1 MMTRKKLSTG
11 PSDVPE
17 VSPMTPTE
25 PIPPMDSLDSDH
37 HPRSSRRG
45 LVTALIAVLAL
56 VAAGVSGAAL
66 AGGGGGA
73 GDEAAL
79 AASGSTSTATPAPR
93 HKALKRGPGMLR
105 GRGHLLGMGGAL
117 HGSFV
122 VPDGSGG
129 YRTVVMQRG
138 AATSV
143 SDTSITVRSED
154 GFEQT
159 YAITAGTAVGAD
171 RQGVSGIA
179 KGADV
184 AVMGEKKGSGVT
196 ALHVADLAQ
205 FGRGIGPGGI
215 GPGGM
220 RMDGPDNDA
229 PPAPTAP
236 SATEGSADGA

>member
-1 MMTRKKLSTG
+1 
-11 PSDVPE
+11 
-17 VSPMTPTE
+17 MTPTE
-25 PIPPMDSLDSDH
+25 PMPPMDSLDSDH
-37 HPRSSRRG
+37 RPRTSRRG

-56 VAAGVSGAAL
+56 VAAGMTGATL

-79 AASGSTSTATPAPR
+79 AASSSSSTATPAPGG
-93 HKALKRGPGMLR
+93 KAFKHGPGMLR

-138 AATSV
+138 AATKV
-143 SDTSITVRSED
+143 SDTSITVRSDD

-159 YAITAGTAVGAD
+159 YAITADTAVGAD
-171 RQGVSGIA
+171 RQGVNGIA

-205 FGRGIGPGGI
+205 FGGHGFGGPGGI

-220 RMDGPDNDA
+220 RMDGPDGDA
-229 PPAPTAP
+229 PAPTP
-236 SATEGSADGA
+236 TGSAEGSAYGA

>member
-1 MMTRKKLSTG
+1 
-11 PSDVPE
+11 
-17 VSPMTPTE
+17 MTPTE
-25 PIPPMDSLDSDH
+25 PTDPTAPLPFGPDAPMDSLDSDH
-37 HPRSSRRG
+37 RPRGSRRG

-56 VAAGVSGAAL
+56 VAAGVTGAAL

-79 AASGSTSTATPAPR
+79 AASGGTSTATPAPGG
-93 HKALKRGPGMLR
+93 KAFKHGMGLLR

-129 YRTVVMQRG
+129 YRTLMMQRG
-138 AATSV
+138 AATKV

-159 YAITAGTAVGAD
+159 YAITADTAVGAD
-171 RQGVSGIA
+171 RQGVNGIA

-184 AVMGEKKGSGVT
+184 AVTGEKKGSGVT
-196 ALHVADLAQ
+196 ALHVADLAV
-205 FGRGIGPGGI
+205 FGGHGIGPDGI

-220 RMDGPDNDA
+220 RMDGPDDDA
-229 PPAPTAP
+229 PAPTAT
-236 SATEGSADGA
+236 ATAEGSAFGA

>member
-1 MMTRKKLSTG
+1 
-11 PSDVPE
+11 
-17 VSPMTPTE
+17 MTPTE
-25 PIPPMDSLDSDH
+25 PTDPTAPLPPLGSMGPEGSVDSLDSDH

-45 LVTALIAVLAL
+45 LVTALIAALAL
-56 VAAGVSGAAL
+56 VAAGVTGAAL
-66 AGGGGGA
+66 AGGGGA
-73 GDEAAL
+73 GNDAAL
-79 AASGSTSTATPAPR
+79 AASGGTSTATPAPGG
-93 HKALKRGPGMLR
+93 KAFKRGPGMLR

-138 AATSV
+138 AATKV

-154 GFEQT
+154 GFEQS
-159 YAITAGTAVGAD
+159 YAITADTAVGAD
-171 RQGVSGIA
+171 RQGVDGIA

-205 FGRGIGPGGI
+205 FGGHGIAPGGI

-220 RMDGPDNDA
+220 RMDGPDDDA
-229 PPAPTAP
+229 PAPTATGT
-236 SATEGSADGA
+236 AEGSAYGA

>member
-1 MMTRKKLSTG
+1 
-11 PSDVPE
+11 
-17 VSPMTPTE
+17 MTPTE
-25 PIPPMDSLDSDH
+25 PTDPTEPLDSLDSDQ
-37 HPRSSRRG
+37 HPRGSRRG

-56 VAAGVSGAAL
+56 VAAGVTGAAL
-66 AGGGGGA
+66 AGAGGA
-73 GDEAAL
+73 SGNDAAL
-79 AASGSTSTATPAPR
+79 AASGGTSSTTAAPTPGG
-93 HKALKRGPGMLR
+93 KAFKHGLGKLR

-129 YRTVVMQRG
+129 YRTLVMQRG
-138 AATSV
+138 AATKV

-159 YAITAGTAVGAD
+159 YAITADTGVGAD

-184 AVMGEKKGSGVT
+184 AVMGEKKGSTVT
-196 ALHVADLAQ
+196 ALHVADLTQ
-205 FGRGIGPGGI
+205 LGHLFGPGGI

-220 RMDGPDNDA
+220 RMDGGPDDDA
-229 PPAPTAP
+229 PAPTA
-236 SATEGSADGA
+236 TGSAQGSAYGA

>member
-1 MMTRKKLSTG
+1 
-11 PSDVPE
+11 
-17 VSPMTPTE
+17 MTPTE
-25 PIPPMDSLDSDH
+25 PTDPTAPLPPLGPAGPDAVDSLDSDH
-37 HPRSSRRG
+37 RPRGSRRG

-56 VAAGVSGAAL
+56 VAAGVTGAAL

-79 AASGSTSTATPAPR
+79 AASGSTATSTATPAPGG
-93 HKALKRGPGMLR
+93 KAFKRGPGMLR
-105 GRGHLLGMGGAL
+105 GRGHLLGMGGGL

-138 AATSV
+138 AATKV
-143 SDTSITVRSED
+143 SDTSITVRSDD

-159 YAITAGTAVGAD
+159 YAITADTAVGAD
-171 RQGVSGIA
+171 RQGVNGIA
-179 KGADV
+179 KGAAV
-184 AVMGEKKGSGVT
+184 AVVGEKKGSGIT

-205 FGRGIGPGGI
+205 LGHLFGPGGI

-220 RMDGPDNDA
+220 RMDGPDDDA
-229 PPAPTAP
+229 PTPTAT
-236 SATEGSADGA
+236 ATAEGSAYGA

>member
-1 MMTRKKLSTG
+1 
-11 PSDVPE
+11 
-17 VSPMTPTE
+17 
-25 PIPPMDSLDSDH
+25 
-37 HPRSSRRG
+37 
-45 LVTALIAVLAL
+45 
-56 VAAGVSGAAL
+56 
-66 AGGGGGA
+66 
-73 GDEAAL
+73 
-79 AASGSTSTATPAPR
+79 
-93 HKALKRGPGMLR
+93 MLR

-138 AATSV
+138 AATKV

-159 YAITAGTAVGAD
+159 YAITADTAVGAD
-171 RQGVSGIA
+171 RQGVNGIA
-179 KGADV
+179 QGADV

-196 ALHVADLAQ
+196 ALHVADLAA
-205 FGRGIGPGGI
+205 FGGHGFGSPGGI

-229 PPAPTAP
+229 PTPTASG
-236 SATEGSADGA
+236 SAEGSAFGA

>member
-1 MMTRKKLSTG
+1 
-11 PSDVPE
+11 
-17 VSPMTPTE
+17 MTPTE
-25 PIPPMDSLDSDH
+25 PMPPMESLDSDH
-37 HPRSSRRG
+37 HPRRSRRG

-56 VAAGVSGAAL
+56 VAAGVTGAAL
-66 AGGGGGA
+66 AGGAGGA
-73 GDEAAL
+73 GNDAAL
-79 AASGSTSTATPAPR
+79 AASGGTSTSTATPAPGG
-93 HKALKRGPGMLR
+93 KAFKRGPGMLR

-129 YRTVVMQRG
+129 YRTLMMQRG
-138 AATSV
+138 AATKV
-143 SDTSITVRSED
+143 SDTSITVRSDD

-159 YAITAGTAVGAD
+159 YAITADTAVGSD
-171 RQGVSGIA
+171 RQGVNGIA

-205 FGRGIGPGGI
+205 FGGHGFGGPGGI

-220 RMDGPDNDA
+220 RMDGPDDDA
-229 PPAPTAP
+229 PAPTAT
-236 SATEGSADGA
+236 ATAEGSAYGA

>member
-1 MMTRKKLSTG
+1 MTPTE
-11 PSDVPE
+11 PTD
-17 VSPMTPTE
+17 PTE
-25 PIPPMDSLDSDH
+25 PIPPMDSLDSDQ
-37 HPRSSRRG
+37 HPRGSRRG

-56 VAAGVSGAAL
+56 VAAGVTGAAL
-66 AGGGGGA
+66 AGGGAG

-79 AASGSTSTATPAPR
+79 AASSGTSTATPAPGG
-93 HKALKRGPGMLR
+93 KAFKRGPGMLR
-105 GRGHLLGMGGAL
+105 DRGHLLGMGGAL

-129 YRTVVMQRG
+129 YRTLVMQRG
-138 AATSV
+138 AATKV
-143 SDTSITVRSED
+143 SDTSITVHSDD

-159 YAITAGTAVGAD
+159 YAITADTAVGAD
-171 RQGVSGIA
+171 RQGVNGIA

-205 FGRGIGPGGI
+205 FGGHGFGGPGGI

-229 PPAPTAP
+229 PTPTATG
-236 SATEGSADGA
+236 SAEGSAYGA

>member
-1 MMTRKKLSTG
+1 
-11 PSDVPE
+11 
-17 VSPMTPTE
+17 MTPTE
-25 PIPPMDSLDSDH
+25 PSDPTAPLPPMGSEGAVDSLDSDH
-37 HPRSSRRG
+37 HPRTSRRG

-56 VAAGVSGAAL
+56 VAAGVTGAAL
-66 AGGGGGA
+66 AGGGA
-73 GDEAAL
+73 GNDAAL
-79 AASGSTSTATPAPR
+79 AASGGTSTSTATPAPGG
-93 HKALKRGPGMLR
+93 KAFKRGPGMLR

-138 AATSV
+138 SATKV
-143 SDTSITVRSED
+143 SDTSITVRSDD

-159 YAITAGTAVGAD
+159 YAITADTAVGAD
-171 RQGVSGIA
+171 RQGVNGIA

-205 FGRGIGPGGI
+205 FGGHGFGGPGGI

-220 RMDGPDNDA
+220 RMDGPEDDD
-229 PPAPTAP
+229 PAPTATGT
-236 SATEGSADGA
+236 AEGSAFGA

>member
-1 MMTRKKLSTG
+1 
-11 PSDVPE
+11 
-17 VSPMTPTE
+17 MTPTDPTDPTE
-25 PIPPMDSLDSDH
+25 PLPPLGAVGPDGAVDSLDSDH
-37 HPRSSRRG
+37 HPRGSRRG

-56 VAAGVSGAAL
+56 VAAGVTGAAL
-66 AGGGGGA
+66 AGGGGA

-79 AASGSTSTATPAPR
+79 AASNGTSTATPTPGG
-93 HKALKRGPGMLR
+93 KAFKHGPGMLR

-117 HGSFV
+117 HGSLV

-138 AATSV
+138 AATKV

-159 YAITAGTAVGAD
+159 YAITADTAVGAD
-171 RQGVSGIA
+171 RQGVNGIA

-205 FGRGIGPGGI
+205 LGHLFGPGGA

-229 PPAPTAP
+229 PTPTATG
-236 SATEGSADGA
+236 AAEGSAYGA

>member
-1 MMTRKKLSTG
+1 MTTEPTG
-11 PSDVPE
+11 PTDP
-17 VSPMTPTE
+17 TDPTE
-25 PIPPMDSLDSDH
+25 TIDSLDSDH
-37 HPRSSRRG
+37 RPRGSRRG

-56 VAAGVSGAAL
+56 VAAGVTGAVLAGAGGAA
-66 AGGGGGA
+66 GN
-73 GDEAAL
+73 DAAL
-79 AASGSTSTATPAPR
+79 AASGGTSSATATPAPGS
-93 HKALKRGPGMLR
+93 KAFKHGLGKLR

-129 YRTVVMQRG
+129 YRTLMMQRG
-138 AATSV
+138 AATKV

-159 YAITAGTAVGAD
+159 YAITADTGVGAD

-184 AVMGEKKGSGVT
+184 AVMGEKKGSTVT

-205 FGRGIGPGGI
+205 LGHLFGPGGI

-220 RMDGPDNDA
+220 RMDGGPDDDA
-229 PPAPTAP
+229 PTPTATGN
-236 SATEGSADGA
+236 AQGSAYGA

>member
-1 MMTRKKLSTG
+1 M
-11 PSDVPE
+11 
-17 VSPMTPTE
+17 
-25 PIPPMDSLDSDH
+25 PPLDSLDSDH
-37 HPRSSRRG
+37 HPRGSRRG

-56 VAAGVSGAAL
+56 VAAGVTGAAL
-66 AGGGGGA
+66 AGGGGG
-73 GDEAAL
+73 DEAAL
-79 AASGSTSTATPAPR
+79 AASSGTSTATPAPGG
-93 HKALKRGPGMLR
+93 KAFKRGPGMLR

-129 YRTVVMQRG
+129 YRTVVMQLG
-138 AATSV
+138 AATKV
-143 SDTSITVRSED
+143 SDTSITVRSDD

-159 YAITAGTAVGAD
+159 YAITGDTAVGAD
-171 RQGVSGIA
+171 RQGVNGIA

-205 FGRGIGPGGI
+205 FGGHGFGGPGGI

-220 RMDGPDNDA
+220 RMDGPDGDA
-229 PPAPTAP
+229 PAPTP
-236 SATEGSADGA
+236 TGSAEGSAYGA

>member
-1 MMTRKKLSTG
+1 
-11 PSDVPE
+11 
-17 VSPMTPTE
+17 MTPTE
-25 PIPPMDSLDSDH
+25 PTDPTAPLPPIGSVDSLDSLDSDH
-37 HPRSSRRG
+37 HPRSSRRS

-56 VAAGVSGAAL
+56 LAAGVTGAAL

-73 GDEAAL
+73 GNEAAL
-79 AASGSTSTATPAPR
+79 AASTSTATATQAPG
-93 HKALKRGPGMLR
+93 HKAFKRGPGMLR

-129 YRTVVMQRG
+129 YRTLVMQRG
-138 AATSV
+138 AATRV

-159 YAITAGTAVGAD
+159 YAITADTAVGAD

-184 AVMGEKKGSGVT
+184 AVMGEKEGSGVT
-196 ALHVADLAQ
+196 ALHLADLAA
-205 FGRGIGPGGI
+205 FGGHAPGGI

-220 RMDGPDNDA
+220 RMDGPDDDA
-229 PPAPTAP
+229 PAPTP
-236 SATEGSADGA
+236 TGGTEGSAYGA

>member
-1 MMTRKKLSTG
+1 
-11 PSDVPE
+11 
-17 VSPMTPTE
+17 MTPTE
-25 PIPPMDSLDSDH
+25 PMPPMESLDSDH
-37 HPRSSRRG
+37 HPRASRRG

-56 VAAGVSGAAL
+56 VAAGVTGAAL
-66 AGGGGGA
+66 AGGAGGA
-73 GDEAAL
+73 GNDAAL
-79 AASGSTSTATPAPR
+79 AASGGTSTSTATPAPGG
-93 HKALKRGPGMLR
+93 KAFKRGPGMLR

-138 AATSV
+138 AATKV
-143 SDTSITVRSED
+143 SDTSITVRSDD

-159 YAITAGTAVGAD
+159 YAITADTAVGAD
-171 RQGVSGIA
+171 RQGVNGIA

-205 FGRGIGPGGI
+205 FGGHVFGPGGI

-220 RMDGPDNDA
+220 RMDGPDDDA
-229 PPAPTAP
+229 PAPTAT
-236 SATEGSADGA
+236 ATAEGSAYGA

>member
-1 MMTRKKLSTG
+1 
-11 PSDVPE
+11 
-17 VSPMTPTE
+17 MTPTE
-25 PIPPMDSLDSDH
+25 PTDPTAPLPPLGSESTVDSLDSDH
-37 HPRSSRRG
+37 RPRTSRRG

-56 VAAGVSGAAL
+56 VAAGVTGAAL
-66 AGGGGGA
+66 AGGDGGA
-73 GDEAAL
+73 GSDAAL
-79 AASGSTSTATPAPR
+79 AASGGTSTATPAPGG
-93 HKALKRGPGMLR
+93 KVFKRGPGMLR

-138 AATSV
+138 AATKV
-143 SDTSITVRSED
+143 SDTSITVRSDD

-159 YAITAGTAVGAD
+159 YAITADTAVGAD
-171 RQGVSGIA
+171 RQGVNGIA

-205 FGRGIGPGGI
+205 FGGHGFGGPGGI

-220 RMDGPDNDA
+220 RMDGPDGDA
-229 PPAPTAP
+229 PAPTATGT
-236 SATEGSADGA
+236 AEGNAYGV

>member
-1 MMTRKKLSTG
+1 
-11 PSDVPE
+11 
-17 VSPMTPTE
+17 MTPTE
-25 PIPPMDSLDSDH
+25 PMPPMDSLDSDH
-37 HPRSSRRG
+37 QPRTSRRG

-56 VAAGVSGAAL
+56 VAAGVTGAAL

-79 AASGSTSTATPAPR
+79 AASGGTSTATPAPGG
-93 HKALKRGPGMLR
+93 KAFKHGLGLLR
-105 GRGHLLGMGGAL
+105 GRGHLLGMGGL

-129 YRTVVMQRG
+129 YRTLVMQRG
-138 AATSV
+138 AATKV

-159 YAITAGTAVGAD
+159 YAITADTAVGAD
-171 RQGVSGIA
+171 RQGVNGIA

-184 AVMGEKKGSGVT
+184 AVTGEKKGSGVT
-196 ALHVADLAQ
+196 ALHVADLAV
-205 FGRGIGPGGI
+205 FGGHGIGPDGI

-220 RMDGPDNDA
+220 RMDGPDDDA
-229 PPAPTAP
+229 PAPTAT
-236 SATEGSADGA
+236 ATAEGSAFGA

>member
-1 MMTRKKLSTG
+1 
-11 PSDVPE
+11 
-17 VSPMTPTE
+17 MTPTE
-25 PIPPMDSLDSDH
+25 PTDPTDPTEHAWTRWTPTSTH
-37 HPRSSRRG
+37 GAARRG

-56 VAAGVSGAAL
+56 VAAGVTGAAL
-66 AGGGGGA
+66 AGGGGGRRRRRA
-73 GDEAAL
+73 GRLQRHLHRHA
-79 AASGSTSTATPAPR
+79 ATPGG
-93 HKALKRGPGMLR
+93 KAFKHGLGKLR

-129 YRTVVMQRG
+129 YRTLVMQRG
-138 AATSV
+138 AATKV
-143 SDTSITVRSED
+143 SDTSITVHSED

-159 YAITAGTAVGAD
+159 YAITADTGVGAD

-184 AVMGEKKGSGVT
+184 VVMGEKKGSGVT

-205 FGRGIGPGGI
+205 LGHLFGPGGI

-220 RMDGPDNDA
+220 RMDGA
-229 PPAPTAP
+229 RTTTRPTP
-236 SATEGSADGA
+236 HRDGHRRGQRVRRVTRWLGSAG

>member
-1 MMTRKKLSTG
+1 
-11 PSDVPE
+11 
-17 VSPMTPTE
+17 MTPTE
-25 PIPPMDSLDSDH
+25 PIEPIDPTETLDSLDSEH
-37 HPRSSRRG
+37 HPWGSRRG

-56 VAAGVSGAAL
+56 VAAGVTGAVLAAAGGAA
-66 AGGGGGA
+66 GN
-73 GDEAAL
+73 DAAL
-79 AASGSTSTATPAPR
+79 AASGGSSSATATPTPGG
-93 HKALKRGPGMLR
+93 KAFKHGLGMMR

-129 YRTVVMQRG
+129 YRTLVMQRG
-138 AATSV
+138 AATKV
-143 SDTSITVRSED
+143 SDTSITVHSED

-159 YAITAGTAVGAD
+159 YAITADTGVGAD

-184 AVMGEKKGSGVT
+184 VVMGEKKGSGVT

-205 FGRGIGPGGI
+205 LGHLFGPGGI

-220 RMDGPDNDA
+220 RMDGGPDDDA
-229 PPAPTAP
+229 PTPTATGT
-236 SATEGSADGA
+236 AQGSAYGA

>member
-1 MMTRKKLSTG
+1 
-11 PSDVPE
+11 
-17 VSPMTPTE
+17 MTPTG
-25 PIPPMDSLDSDH
+25 PTDPTAPLPPLGPEGSVDSLDSDH
-37 HPRSSRRG
+37 HPRGSRRG

-56 VAAGVSGAAL
+56 VAAGVTGAAL
-66 AGGGGGA
+66 AGGGGAA
-73 GDEAAL
+73 GNDAAL
-79 AASGSTSTATPAPR
+79 AASGGTSTATPAPGG
-93 HKALKRGPGMLR
+93 KAFKRGPGMLH

-138 AATSV
+138 AATKV

-159 YAITAGTAVGAD
+159 YAITADTAVGAG
-171 RQGVSGIA
+171 RQGVNGIA

-184 AVMGEKKGSGVT
+184 VVMGEKKGSGVT
-196 ALHVADLAQ
+196 ALHVADLAALGHG
-205 FGRGIGPGGI
+205 FGGPGGI

-220 RMDGPDNDA
+220 RMDGPDDDA
-229 PPAPTAP
+229 PAPTATGT
-236 SATEGSADGA
+236 AEGSAYGA